1 MAEASPIPLIGRIP
15 PSYASLR
22 RLTEPPLFRL
32 PDDFPAPAAMDAVS
46 SPPIGLLA
54 ALEGAG
60 RNRMAGLLAR
70 VPAWLIPANAEGAES
85 GAEDAE
91 KGFDHPALAL
101 PPEGRFAL
109 NAPEDRLGL

>member
-1 MAEASPIPLIGRIP
+1 MILTPGIGRLP

-32 PDDFPAPAAMDAVS
+32 PMDFPIPSESDAPP
-46 SPPIGLLA
+46 SPPAGLLA

-70 VPAWLIPANAEGAES
+70 VPAWLIPANAEGAEN

-91 KGFDHPALAL
+91 AVHPALAL
-101 PPEGRFAL
+101 PAESQFAL
-109 NAPEDRLGL
+109 KAPEDRLGL